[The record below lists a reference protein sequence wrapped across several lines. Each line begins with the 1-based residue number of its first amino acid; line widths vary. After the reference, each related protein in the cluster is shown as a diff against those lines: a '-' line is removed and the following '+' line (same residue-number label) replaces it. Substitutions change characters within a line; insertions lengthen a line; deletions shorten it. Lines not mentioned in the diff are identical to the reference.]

1 MSKLPH
7 KPYSD
12 NVMLAALTVAQL
24 IVLGYQVRTERNIAL
39 PRHWALNAAAPFMKG
54 IQRVD
59 AAVVEHWER
68 YSRFMDGAERERTA
82 EAEMTR
88 LRLENQWLRQSV
100 RRFGREAELIAYQR
114 QSVLETDLARVV
126 AGGSNPLSKEFF
138 LDRGRKQGI
147 RAGMAVINADG
158 IVGKVQA
165 AYATVSLVLLV
176 NDAESGVGV
185 VLENSFARG
194 VLKGTGGR
202 TCMIDYILP
211 ETKVRP
217 GDRVFTSGDDRVFP
231 RGLPVGRVARVA
243 QGVSFQDIAVEL
255 FAAPDLMDEA
265 LIVTRG
271 VHMELPREASPDAPG
286 VLTASG
292 RRDAADADPAIAA
305 TGAGKSSFAAVE
317 ADRVKQR
324 YRRILDEQGTRIGSM
339 TKPPPDFGFDR
350 AAPPPADSAADASA
364 SAAQE
369 DKEKQM

>member
-12 NVMLAALTVAQL
+12 NVMLAALMAAQL
-24 IVLGYQVRTERNIAL
+24 IVLGYQVRTERNIVL
-39 PRHWALNAAAPFMKG
+39 PRHWALNAAAPLMKG

-138 LDRGRKQGI
+138 LDRGRKHGI

-185 VLENSFARG
+185 MLENSFARG
-194 VLKGTGGR
+194 VLKGIGGR
-202 TCMIDYILP
+202 VCTIDYILP

-271 VHMELPREASPDAPG
+271 VHMELPREAS
-286 VLTASG
+286 
-292 RRDAADADPAIAA
+292 RDAADADPAIAA

-369 DKEKQM
+369 GKEKQM